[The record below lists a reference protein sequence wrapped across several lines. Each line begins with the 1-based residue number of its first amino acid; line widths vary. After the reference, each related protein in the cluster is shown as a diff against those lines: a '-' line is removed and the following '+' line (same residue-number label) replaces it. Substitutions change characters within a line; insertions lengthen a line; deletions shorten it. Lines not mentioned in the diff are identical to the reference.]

1 MVAGLIVLFCLPGM
15 TRLRLRT
22 DGLALVP
29 QSTAEVI
36 ADRRVHEQFR
46 IRDKVAVVVRSK
58 VASNI
63 FNPSTLGFVKDLTAA
78 FKRMPGVTDADVM
91 SLATET
97 SFRRRPG
104 TLTFQLLLEPSMTT
118 TTELNQLRDDLDKL
132 KLYTG
137 TLVSLDGTATIILL
151 GMPNEGA
158 GDREGFLRNV
168 RRIISQQAAPENEAG
183 ITGAPVAEA
192 IFGTQI
198 LRDLGVPGRLLGGQL
213 EDAPRNPTEG
223 ERRTAPYGLALLW
236 ARRIGLVPL
245 SALVMV
251 VVLLVFFRNL
261 VAALVPLPGVVATL
275 LFVLGVMGWLH
286 VPIYLTIAVMPVMLT
301 VMSVTNDIY
310 LFARY
315 FNLLRQRSDSNHI
328 MLLEETFENLTAPV
342 VITSLSAMVGFLS
355 FAASPLVPVKAFGI
369 FAALGTLFSLFLSLT
384 VIPALL
390 SLIHPSRFVS
400 ERQETEG
407 ALASRLGT
415 GFEIF
420 GGFILRRRWWIIGA
434 TAILAALTPLGIW
447 RLVVQDSWTSGFPVQ
462 SDFRRLTTQVD
473 RSFLG
478 SHTLLVSFDA
488 TQIMHVKV
496 PRSAIQ
502 GSEILLPGNLVE
514 EPIMLAGS
522 SISLRQNGLSVAEA
536 DVQRARI
543 EMADH
548 AGTNIVI
555 RVANLPAGSN
565 SWGGFDKVDSVDLE
579 IPVRTQLNPKTIQ
592 RIDDL
597 EQYIRQQSQCSVGG
611 AIGAPDYLSTI
622 RFIARGAGPDARGL
636 PETAVDAGILWDYYR
651 VILGRER
658 LIQVL
663 DPSYARSLI
672 TIFLKDANFVD
683 TARLMGRI
691 REYERR
697 HLAPAGIKL
706 EFAGDVAVS
715 QSLIRGIVST
725 QMQSLLWSSLGI
737 FAVIALLSGSWLRGL
752 YCMIPSLLAVA
763 LKFAVMGWS
772 GIPLGVATSM
782 FAAMTLG
789 IGVNCAI
796 HLLAGCDRSA
806 SAGASISDS
815 WIQSLRWTGPAA
827 LINTI
832 AVCLGFGVLMISQ
845 VPANSRLGTL
855 LVLGLVSCSLVSL
868 TLLPALLTKPPR
880 PG

>member
-286 VPIYLTIAVMPVMLT
+286 VPIYLTIAVMPVM
-301 VMSVTNDIY
+301 
-310 LFARY
+310 
-315 FNLLRQRSDSNHI
+315 Q
-328 MLLEETFENLTAPV
+328 
-342 VITSLSAMVGFLS
+342 
-355 FAASPLVPVKAFGI
+355 
-369 FAALGTLFSLFLSLT
+369 
-384 VIPALL
+384 
-390 SLIHPSRFVS
+390 
-400 ERQETEG
+400 
-407 ALASRLGT
+407 
-415 GFEIF
+415 
-420 GGFILRRRWWIIGA
+420 IGRA
-434 TAILAALTPLGIW
+434 
-447 RLVVQDSWTSGFPVQ
+447 
-462 SDFRRLTTQVD
+462 
-473 RSFLG
+473 
-478 SHTLLVSFDA
+478 
-488 TQIMHVKV
+488 HV
-496 PRSAIQ
+496 
-502 GSEILLPGNLVE
+502 
-514 EPIMLAGS
+514 
-522 SISLRQNGLSVAEA
+522 
-536 DVQRARI
+536 
-543 EMADH
+543 
-548 AGTNIVI
+548 
-555 RVANLPAGSN
+555 
-565 SWGGFDKVDSVDLE
+565 
-579 IPVRTQLNPKTIQ
+579 
-592 RIDDL
+592 
-597 EQYIRQQSQCSVGG
+597 
-611 AIGAPDYLSTI
+611 
-622 RFIARGAGPDARGL
+622 
-636 PETAVDAGILWDYYR
+636 
-651 VILGRER
+651 
-658 LIQVL
+658 
-663 DPSYARSLI
+663 
-672 TIFLKDANFVD
+672 
-683 TARLMGRI
+683 
-691 REYERR
+691 
-697 HLAPAGIKL
+697 
-706 EFAGDVAVS
+706 
-715 QSLIRGIVST
+715 
-725 QMQSLLWSSLGI
+725 
-737 FAVIALLSGSWLRGL
+737 
-752 YCMIPSLLAVA
+752 
-763 LKFAVMGWS
+763 
-772 GIPLGVATSM
+772 
-782 FAAMTLG
+782 
-789 IGVNCAI
+789 
-796 HLLAGCDRSA
+796 
-806 SAGASISDS
+806 
-815 WIQSLRWTGPAA
+815 
-827 LINTI
+827 
-832 AVCLGFGVLMISQ
+832 
-845 VPANSRLGTL
+845 
-855 LVLGLVSCSLVSL
+855 
-868 TLLPALLTKPPR
+868 
-880 PG
+880 